1 MIFKASAAIV
11 ALNLGVIMP
20 AAAVAQD
27 LGALA
32 PANLKKPRPK
42 PAHQ

>member
-1 MIFKASAAIV
+1 VILKASAAIV
-11 ALNLGVIMP
+11 ALSLGVIRP
-20 AAAVAQD
+20 AAVAQD

-42 PAHQ
+42 PAQQ

>member
-1 MIFKASAAIV
+1 MILKASAAIV
-11 ALNLGVIMP
+11 ALSLVIMP